1 METIGESLY
10 PKRSTKIF
18 LFSSF
23 LAFPYG
29 AIFRLFQ
36 FLDNIAYAIIRQC
49 LKYDVLLS
57 STKGYRRKG
66 LKSLVFSHR
75 MILVLFHPWRHE
87 RDASYRG
94 QSVFIVV
101 FAADLFILHAKGDE
115 NSAANKTERDDI
127 ESTYTRY
134 KANSIYNAVLG
145 YGNISDASV
154 YSVLDNKSNYGDT
167 HERQTADRT
176 LTLSL
181 SHGETDINT
190 IATEN
195 ENRQTIYTLQGTKT
209 DHLPRGLY
217 IQNGK
222 KIIMK

>member
-1 METIGESLY
+1 MNVFCSTPQMGKRYSTIPFDTTLQSKQMETIGESLY

-49 LKYDVLLS
+49 LTYDVLLS

-101 FAADLFILHAKGDE
+101 FAADLFH
-115 NSAANKTERDDI
+115 
-127 ESTYTRY
+127 
-134 KANSIYNAVLG
+134 
-145 YGNISDASV
+145 
-154 YSVLDNKSNYGDT
+154 
-167 HERQTADRT
+167 
-176 LTLSL
+176 
-181 SHGETDINT
+181 
-190 IATEN
+190 
-195 ENRQTIYTLQGTKT
+195 
-209 DHLPRGLY
+209 
-217 IQNGK
+217 
-222 KIIMK
+222 